1 MQMGWKLEKM
11 NIIHW
16 LAKFMFIEKNPAKPN
31 QAPLLPAALKAHIP
45 SITFTHGPL
54 HLQPPHISPTA
65 TAIMTPIPRTYR
77 PQTLKQAKRAFRKS
91 GGEVRLSESE
101 KAAIERRVELQ
112 ERADRINE
120 REARRKANLKK
131 REEKRQREKEARHRM
146 GISTPPSKQ
155 GIQVGPSQLHL
166 SDFMCAGVKRKRESI
181 MKGVAEEAIIQK
193 QEEPVAHEQQKPPI
207 EPVRAPQPLETLPPN
222 ASSTYKMPPQIANA
236 NANSSKVRDL
246 ALQENRT
253 LSLKTPPPR
262 LPLQAKSGNPI
273 FRQKSSAE
281 NKDIN
286 RLQAKSSYLQKPQL
300 LPMDPPP
307 QRQSVQH
314 IDTGSTNFK
323 KPSLIRFPLKPPKQ
337 EPIADDNLDD
347 FFVSNT
353 QIQRE
358 LSPPLNPPTKP
369 QLHLIPTIRPPTPP
383 PLRPPPTANEDAAHL
398 LSLISTQDLDFSF
411 DLTQKPQPPAAA
423 PKISSCSSGSS
434 SEEGEEEEDSFP
446 DTELD
451 SIVLEFSL
459 ESPIE
464 PSHPSSTTS
473 TSQHHR
479 PLKTDHPPPSSQSS
493 SHYSSPSDDAPTPTY
508 LYKMLTDLDEGM
520 KKARPEAQ
528 QGQVNDWDTFELE
541 LSTQDLKDLG
551 S

>member
-1 MQMGWKLEKM
+1 MDLYICSTPMV
-11 NIIHW
+11 
-16 LAKFMFIEKNPAKPN
+16 
-31 QAPLLPAALKAHIP
+31 
-45 SITFTHGPL
+45 
-54 HLQPPHISPTA
+54 PHISPTA
-65 TAIMTPIPRTYR
+65 TPIMTPIPRTHR

-131 REEKRQREKEARHRM
+131 REEKRQREREARQRM
-146 GISTPPSKQ
+146 GIPTPPSKNDMH
-155 GIQVGPSQLHL
+155 VGPSQLHL
-166 SDFMCAGVKRKRESI
+166 SDFIFAGVKRKREEI
-181 MKGVAEEAIIQK
+181 MEGAEKELAISK
-193 QEEPVAHEQQKPPI
+193 QEEPVLQEQQKPSM
-207 EPVRAPQPLETLPPN
+207 ELARSTQPLQTHPSN
-222 ASSTYKMPPQIANA
+222 TSST
-236 NANSSKVRDL
+236 SSKAMRVST
-246 ALQENRT
+246 LQENRT
-253 LSLKTPPPR
+253 PPIKAR
-262 LPLQAKSGNPI
+262 VPLQARSANSI
-273 FRQKSSAE
+273 LRQNLPAE
-281 NKDIN
+281 SKDIN
-286 RLQAKSSYLQKPQL
+286 KLWANSSYPQKPEP
-300 LPMDPPP
+300 LPMNPPP
-307 QRQSVQH
+307 PRQSVQH
-314 IDTGSTNFK
+314 TETGSIKVK
-323 KPSLIRFPLKPPKQ
+323 KPSSIRLPPKPPKQ

-411 DLTQKPQPPAAA
+411 DLTQKPPPPAAA
-423 PKISSCSSGSS
+423 PKVSSCSFGSS

-459 ESPIE
+459 ESHIE

-479 PLKTDHPPPSSQSS
+479 PLKTDHPPPQSQSS
-493 SHYSSPSDDAPTPTY
+493 SQYSSSSDDAPTPTH
-508 LYKMLTDLDEGM
+508 LYRMLTDLDEGM

-541 LSTQDLKDLG
+541 LSTQDLLELG